1 METANIINLIVI
13 VMTDKK
19 KKKKKS
25 LYYRH
30 GTWDYT
36 PAPVGQSLEECRQTR
51 GLYLS
56 WSDLGLCRGPV
67 GILSAKVGLSEIC
80 ADG

>member
-36 PAPVGQSLEECRQTR
+36 PAPVGQSLEECRQNR
-51 GLYLS
+51 DLYLS
-56 WSDLGLCRGPV
+56 
-67 GILSAKVGLSEIC
+67 
-80 ADG
+80 